1 MKKILLLGGSAQQV
15 GVIKTAKKMGY
26 CTVVCDYLE
35 DNPGQYVADRFYLES
50 TTDKEKILEIAI
62 KEHIDA
68 VLAYASDPAAPTAA
82 YVSEKL
88 GLSGN
93 PYESVEILCN
103 KDKFRRFLKEN
114 GFNSPKATGYDNVES
129 VLKDCAEGKIEF
141 PVIMKPVDSS
151 GSKGTTVLRVGD
163 EIKKATEF
171 AFAFSR
177 CHRII
182 VENYIEKKHQY
193 LIGGDIFVVD
203 GKIILWGLLNCHRD
217 ANVNPLVPVGKSYP
231 LQIDKEDQ
239 KRIQDVLHLLVEKL
253 QIKTG
258 AMNIEAVIDKEN
270 RVWLIDVGPRSG
282 GNMIPDLLGE
292 MYRVDIAEMSIKA
305 AAGEKITA
313 MPVEPQHCYATY
325 NLHSACNGKYNGLII
340 SKEIE
345 KYITKKCIYK
355 KSGDEI
361 ERFDNAS
368 KCIGIVFM
376 RFEKEDIMKNV
387 MENINDKIKIRL
399 VEK

>member
-15 GVIKTAKKMGY
+15 GVIDTAKKMGY
-26 CTVVCDYLE
+26 YTIVCDYLK

-62 KEHIDA
+62 KENIDA

-88 GLSGN
+88 GLPGN

-114 GFNSPKATGYDNVES
+114 GFNSPKATGYDDVES
-129 VLKDCAEGKIEF
+129 ILKDCAERKIEF

-151 GSKGTTVLRVGD
+151 GSKGTTVLRTGD
-163 EIKKATEF
+163 EIKKAAEF
-171 AFAFSR
+171 AFSFSR
-177 CHRII
+177 CHRVI

-217 ANVNPLVPVGKSYP
+217 TNVNPLVPVGKSYP
-231 LQIDKEDQ
+231 LQIDQEDQ
-239 KRIQDVLHLLVEKL
+239 KRIQDVLRLLVEKL
-253 QIKTG
+253 RIKTG

-292 MYRVDIAEMSIKA
+292 MYHVDIAEMSIKA
-305 AAGEKITA
+305 AVGEKITA

-325 NLHSACNGKYNGLII
+325 NLHSACNGKYNGLTI

-355 KSGDEI
+355 KNGDEI

-376 RFEKEDIMKNV
+376 RFEKEAVMKKILD
-387 MENINDKIKIRL
+387 NINNEIQIKL
-399 VEK
+399 E